1 MIFWFLSVRFSLA
14 LSKGVSQSMRK
25 NASVGYK
32 GQCND
37 IMTNGRTEEDYHD
50 TRHLLLRLTIRDVQT
65 TIEHSV
71 TCGW

>member
-1 MIFWFLSVRFSLA
+1 
-14 LSKGVSQSMRK
+14 MRK

-32 GQCND
+32 GQCSD